1 MLLIASLGSWELP
14 KGSKRSRG
22 GERDDAFTTWAPIG
36 CANTSEN
43 GVGVTNQ
50 FGFSFVNFLRHKQ
63 AAISSIHIAGLVRL
77 IRHWVVVTLNERL
90 VKRRSWN
97 FLLS

>member
-22 GERDDAFTTWAPIG
+22 GERSDAPIPWARLR
-36 CANTSEN
+36 CANMSEN

-90 VKRRSWN
+90 VKRRSWI